1 MKIKHVRIQDF
12 RGIDDLSLDFGADNI
27 NVLIG
32 VNGVGKS
39 SVIDCLRL
47 LLSEYVKKLR
57 EVLREGKL
65 QQSFENGN
73 IGSGSV
79 SIGSGSVSIGGTSGG
94 AVIISGDKNQVIQ
107 HSQKSR
113 SKVDDIKN
121 GADSSILEIL
131 VDHNHKSFKWSK
143 SIELREDKSFG
154 VPDAIGL
161 VNLINEI
168 VPSYSPDFG
177 IPLVLCYPVN
187 RAVLDISLDL
197 SDTLN
202 STQLKAFDD
211 SLTGTQVGFDEF
223 FRWFRSLEDLENEE
237 RRDAPGYR
245 DHRLE
250 AVRKALPKFMPEFTN
265 LRIRRSPLRM
275 TVFKQ
280 DKELIINQLSD
291 GEKCLLAMVSDL
303 ARRLAIA
310 NPGLADPLLGEGI
323 ILIDEIELHFH
334 PQWQRGILP
343 TLSSTFPNCQ
353 FIVSTHSPQIV
364 SDVQPD
370 AIYLLRQTPT
380 GLTVSHAASSYGRDS
395 NQILEDLMGVP
406 DRPQHIKSQLQQLFR
421 LIDDG
426 NLDAAQELKEQLE
439 MQIGLDEPEFAK
451 ADVMIRRKEILGR

>member
-1 MKIKHVRIQDF
+1 MKIKQVRIQDF
-12 RGIDDLSLDFGADNI
+12 RGIEDLSLDFGSDNI
-27 NVLIG
+27 NVIIG

-39 SVIDCLRL
+39 SVIDCLCL

-57 EVLREGKL
+57 EVFKERKL
-65 QQSFENGN
+65 QQSPENEN
-73 IGSGSV
+73 SYITSDNR
-79 SIGSGSVSIGGTSGG
+79 SVSIGGVSSGTI
-94 AVIISGDKNQVIQ
+94 IISGNNNISLKSKNE
-107 HSQKSR
+107 
-113 SKVDDIKN
+113 VDDIKN
-121 GADSSILEIL
+121 GSIFSTLKIL
-131 VDHNHKSFKWSK
+131 IDHNHKHFEWSR
-143 SIELREDKSFG
+143 SIERSADKSFKTS
-154 VPDAIGL
+154 DQIGL

-168 VPSYSPDFG
+168 VPSYAPDFS
-177 IPLVLCYPVN
+177 IPLVLCYLVN
-187 RAVLDISLDL
+187 RAVLDISLDM
-197 SDTLN
+197 SNT
-202 STQLKAFDD
+202 SSFTQLKAFDD
-211 SLTGTQVGFDEF
+211 SLTGAQAGFDEF

-237 RRDAPGYR
+237 RRDAAEYR

-275 TVFKQ
+275 TVFKKDQ
-280 DKELIINQLSD
+280 ELVINQLSD

-310 NPGLADPLLGEGI
+310 NPGLADPLQGEGI

-343 TLSSTFPNCQ
+343 TLSATFPNCQ

-364 SDVQPD
+364 SDVQPN
-370 AIYLLRQTPT
+370 AVYLLQQTPQ
-380 GLTVSHAASSYGRDS
+380 GLTAAHAVSSYGRDS

-406 DRPQHIKSQLQQLFR
+406 DRPLHIKSRLQQLFR

-439 MQIGLDEPEFAK
+439 QQIGLDEPEFAK